1 MLVIGDYKLSE
12 RGSSSQV
19 STERNVGYRVRC
31 VARVV
36 VPRVLLE
43 MVLATSFYSR
53 KGEASVH
60 ERAIRRAFKGLFDDV
75 LYSWGS
81 VPSWEFP

>member
-1 MLVIGDYKLSE
+1 MSYWPSSE
-12 RGSSSQV
+12 
-19 STERNVGYRVRC
+19 T
-31 VARVV
+31 
-36 VPRVLLE
+36 
-43 MVLATSFYSR
+43 VLATSFYSR